1 VTIIKKVFEM
11 KELLD
16 LLIARGSH
24 LDKAIFKSRRP
35 YFRDVIYLISEKN
48 LDDEDL
54 ELIGR
59 FEEFV
64 KERTSTNRC
73 FGSDPYDLDACHELV
88 AFAVGILESAIS
100 NHLKIA
106 LYGRLNIVGYIFDRT
121 DENLHLC
128 NHPLSHAIDTIEKY
142 KINLPHEMLDIWN
155 NSTYGGAS
163 QVQVFRDHLNVVMA
177 RRR

>member
-1 VTIIKKVFEM
+1 M
-11 KELLD
+11 KGLLD
-16 LLIARGSH
+16 LLIARGFH

-35 YFRDVIYLISEKN
+35 YFGDATYLISEKK

-54 ELIGR
+54 ALIRG

-64 KERTSTNRC
+64 KERTSSHRR
-73 FGSDPYDLDACHELV
+73 FGSDPYDLDACHELA

-100 NHLKIA
+100 NKLKIA

-121 DENLHLC
+121 DDNLHLC
-128 NHPLSHAIDTIEKY
+128 DRPLSHAIDAIENY

-155 NSTYGGAS
+155 KSTYGGDS